1 MTSASFPLRLHDT
14 DRDLGRRVASK
25 LHVSENRLYA
35 ELIHD
40 GLLMRE
46 QLLYMD
52 RLRVIAAATRP
63 EDALKILEKAADDAP
78 AASDWRQS
86 LDFRTGAT

>member
-1 MTSASFPLRLHDT
+1 MTHTSFPLRLHDT

-25 LHVSENRLYA
+25 LRVSENRLYA

-52 RLRVIAAATRP
+52 RLRAIAASTRP
-63 EDALKILEKAADDAP
+63 ADALEILGKVADDFP
-78 AASDWRQS
+78 AATD
-86 LDFRTGAT
+86 LATEP

>member
-1 MTSASFPLRLHDT
+1 MTHASFPLRLHDT
-14 DRDLGRRVASK
+14 DRDIGRRVAAK
-25 LHVSENRLYA
+25 LQVSENHLYA

-52 RLRVIAAATRP
+52 RLRTIAAATRP
-63 EDALKILEKAADDAP
+63 ADALEILDKAADDSPSATDW
-78 AASDWRQS
+78 ASEP
-86 LDFRTGAT
+86 

>member
-1 MTSASFPLRLHDT
+1 
-14 DRDLGRRVASK
+14 
-25 LHVSENRLYA
+25 VSENRLYA

-52 RLRVIAAATRP
+52 RLRAIAAATRP
-63 EDALKILEKAADDAP
+63 ADALEILEKVADDPPSATDW
-78 AASDWRQS
+78 AAEP
-86 LDFRTGAT
+86 